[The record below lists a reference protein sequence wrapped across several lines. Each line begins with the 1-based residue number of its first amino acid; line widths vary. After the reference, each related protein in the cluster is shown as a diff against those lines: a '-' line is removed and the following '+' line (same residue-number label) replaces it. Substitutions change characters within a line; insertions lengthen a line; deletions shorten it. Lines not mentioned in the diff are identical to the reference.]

1 MILTPEVS
9 QNAKT
14 GKVSATWAPQHTC
27 PSSCPLKDGDCYAEH
42 GRPGM
47 HTRRLNKAKFHGDVE
62 TANEEAQAI
71 DNLTGRRDLRVHV
84 VGDCKTDT
92 AALIVSAAMTRH
104 ESKHGRSAWT
114 YTHAWKPKEDN
125 VSPKSWGHANVLASC
140 DTLEEVSTAKSLGW
154 ATATVARENTP
165 LFESLT
171 AGRAITVDGHKLI
184 PCPNETA
191 KHRKAK
197 PVTCIECRLCFDAP
211 RLKRMNATI
220 AFLQH

>member
-1 MILTPEVS
+1 MILAPEIS

-14 GKVSATWAPQHTC
+14 GKVSATWASQHTC

-47 HTRRLNKAKFHGDVE
+47 HTRRLNKAKFHGDVA
-62 TANEEAQAI
+62 TAKEEARAI

-84 VGDCKTDT
+84 VGDCKTD
-92 AALIVSAAMTRH
+92 AAASIVSAAMTRH
-104 ESKHGRSAWT
+104 EAKHGRSAWT
-114 YTHAWKPKEDN
+114 YTHAWKPSKDN
-125 VSPKSWGHANVLASC
+125 VAPESWGQTNVLASC
-140 DTLEEVSTAKSLGW
+140 DTVVELEEAKSLGW
-154 ATATVARENTP
+154 ATATVARKGTP

-171 AGRAITVDGHKLI
+171 GGRAITVDGHKLI

-191 KHRKAK
+191 AYRKAK

-211 RLKRMNATI
+211 RLKRMDATI
-220 AFLQH
+220 AFLEH